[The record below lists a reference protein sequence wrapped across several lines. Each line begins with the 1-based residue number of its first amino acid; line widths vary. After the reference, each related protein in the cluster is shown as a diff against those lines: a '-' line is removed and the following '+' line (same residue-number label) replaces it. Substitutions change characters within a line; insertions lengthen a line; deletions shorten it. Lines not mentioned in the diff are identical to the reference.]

1 MRIPSIAVLVAAF
14 FFSSVVVAQQQVL
27 SITPVPGAFVSS
39 AMRSYYDD
47 DRELDRDEFTEPVCL
62 NIGTYLLGVR
72 RLEPDQLSSVFV
84 TAQGEGGATVA
95 RAAPSNREWGW
106 DVLQIQRYDFRAI
119 PGRPYQGC
127 YDVRVRNA
135 EVRFWALDVDLSL
148 WVELAT
154 GDGNR

>member
-1 MRIPSIAVLVAAF
+1 M
-14 FFSSVVVAQQQVL
+14 QQTARRRL
-27 SITPVPGAFVSS
+27 LAITRVPGAFVSS
-39 AMRSYYDD
+39 AMRSYHGNDKEFD
-47 DRELDRDEFTEPVCL
+47 GVEDRQLDEDEFTEPVCP

-84 TAQGEGGATVA
+84 TVQGEDGATVA
-95 RAAPSNREWGW
+95 RAAPLNREWGR
-106 DVLQIQRYDFRAI
+106 DVLQLQRYDFRAM
-119 PGRPYQGC
+119 PGRPWQGC

-135 EVRFWALDVDLSL
+135 EARLWSLNVDLSL